1 MSGFSFKK
9 LLKGRSLR
17 ILVFS
22 AVGLGLVLL
31 YLLATETPQTSD
43 VFDEL
48 PTLLGAGILLIVLLI
63 ILVGAQLNYLR
74 RRLKAK
80 VFGSKLTARLVLVF
94 TLVAVVPGAVMYG
107 ISVKFLAGSM
117 QSWFDVRVDNALEG
131 GLNLGRANLEN
142 GLRELKQK
150 AESMAVSL
158 SLETPASRL
167 ATLYNL
173 REQAAIHEATLFS
186 SVGDVLAHAA
196 EDDELVPN
204 TPGQTILR
212 NVRLQQYYSV
222 IEEDARAGM
231 ALKVILPVYTLDE
244 ELEIFLQVSQFVP
257 ENLARDAA
265 LVQEAYRD
273 YQQLSLSRHGLQRLY
288 NIALALSLGLALF
301 SVILLAVMFSNRL
314 SAPLGFLEAGTRA
327 VAQGDFSQRQPIH
340 RQDELGV
347 LTESF
352 SAMTR
357 QLAEAKASAQRHE
370 AALTH
375 ANVYLENILANLSA
389 GVLSFNADFSLQA
402 FNSSAEKILGRSL
415 QGELSDR
422 PENIEDKILRRVK
435 LLVETHFSETAEASW
450 EEQVELDDGAQ
461 KKTISFRGSRYDEG
475 GEPGYLIV
483 FDDVTNLLRAERY
496 ALWGEVAQR
505 LAHEIKNPLTP
516 IQLSA
521 ERLSHKLRDK
531 LGADDAKILD
541 RSTGTIVDQV
551 AALKT
556 MVNAFNEYSRNPA
569 KISKPVDINLLVADI
584 EELYRAS
591 RAKIVSR
598 LAPGLPQVMGDSGKL
613 RQLLHNLIQNA
624 EQATE
629 DVTEPKIVIETELK
643 NDAVC
648 VKVQDNGLGFP
659 DAIISRAFDPYV
671 TSKAKGTGLGLAIV
685 KKIIE
690 EHSGEVVI
698 VNTRNGAQVE
708 VVFSNL
714 APSQNENNLRETG

>member
-1 MSGFSFKK
+1 MSGLSPRK

-22 AVGLGLVLL
+22 AVSLGLVLL

-43 VFDEL
+43 VFNEL
-48 PTLLGAGILLIVLLI
+48 PMLLGAGILLIVLLI

-94 TLVAVVPGAVMYG
+94 TLVAIVPGAVMYG

-142 GLRELKQK
+142 GLRELRQK

-186 SVGDVLAHAA
+186 SGGEVLAHAA
-196 EDDELVPN
+196 EADELVPSA
-204 TPGQTILR
+204 PSQTILR
-212 NVRLQQYYSV
+212 NVRVQQSYSV
-222 IEEDARAGM
+222 IEEDALARM
-231 ALKVILPVYTLDE
+231 VLKVILPVYTLDE
-244 ELEIFLQVSQFVP
+244 ELEVFLQVSQFVP
-257 ENLARDAA
+257 ENLARDAV

-273 YQQLSLSRHGLQRLY
+273 YQELSLSRYGLQRLY

-327 VAQGDFSQRQPIH
+327 VAQGDFSQRQPIN

-352 SAMTR
+352 STMTR
-357 QLAEAKASAQRHE
+357 QLAEAKASAQGHQ

-375 ANVYLENILANLSA
+375 ANAYLENILANLSA

-402 FNSSAEKILGRSL
+402 FNSSAEKILGRSPE
-415 QGELSDR
+415 GELSNK

-435 LLVETHFSETAEASW
+435 LLVETHFSELAESSW
-450 EEQVELDDGAQ
+450 EEQVELDDGAN
-461 KKTISFRGSRYDEG
+461 KKMISFRGSRSDEG

-531 LGADDAKILD
+531 LGVDDAKILD

-591 RAKIVSR
+591 RAEIVVS
-598 LAPGLPQVMGDSGKL
+598 LAPDLPRVMGDSGKL

-629 DVTEPKIVIETELK
+629 GVTEPKIVIETELK
-643 NDAVC
+643 NDMVC
-648 VKVQDNGLGFP
+648 VKVQDNGPGFP
-659 DAIISRAFDPYV
+659 DTLISRAFDPYV

-690 EHSGEVVI
+690 EHAGEVDI
-698 VNTRNGAQVE
+698 VNTSNGALVE
-708 VVFSNL
+708 VMFSNL
-714 APSQNENNLRETG
+714 TQAQNEKNLRETG

>member
-1 MSGFSFKK
+1 MNGLSLKK
-9 LLKGRSLR
+9 LLKGHSLR

-22 AVGLGLVLL
+22 AVSLGLVLL

-48 PTLLGAGILLIVLLI
+48 PMLLGAGILLIVLLI

-94 TLVAVVPGAVMYG
+94 TLVAIVPGAVMYG

-186 SVGDVLAHAA
+186 SGGDVLAHAA
-196 EDDELVPN
+196 EDDELVPSA
-204 TPGQTILR
+204 PSQTILR
-212 NVRLQQYYSV
+212 NVRVQQSYSV
-222 IEEDARAGM
+222 IEEDALARM
-231 ALKVILPVYTLDE
+231 VLKVILPVYTLDE
-244 ELEIFLQVSQFVP
+244 ELELFLQVSQFVP

-273 YQQLSLSRHGLQRLY
+273 YQELSLSRYGLQRLY

-327 VAQGDFSQRQPIH
+327 VAQGDFSLRQPIL

-352 SAMTR
+352 STMTR
-357 QLAEAKASAQRHE
+357 QLAEAKASAQGHE

-375 ANVYLENILANLSA
+375 ANAYLENILANLSA

-402 FNSSAEKILGRSL
+402 FNSSAEKILGRSPE
-415 QGELSDR
+415 GELSNK

-435 LLVETHFSETAEASW
+435 LLVQTHFSELAESSW

-461 KKTISFRGSRYDEG
+461 KKTISFRGSRSDEG

-556 MVNAFNEYSRNPA
+556 MVNAFNEYSRNPV
-569 KISKPVDINLLVADI
+569 KILKPVDINLLVADI

-598 LAPGLPQVMGDSGKL
+598 LAPDLPQVMGDSGKL

-629 DVTEPKIVIETELK
+629 DETEPKIVIETELK
-643 NDAVC
+643 NDVVC
-648 VKVQDNGLGFP
+648 VKVQDNGPGFP

-690 EHSGEVVI
+690 EHSGEVDI
-698 VNTRNGAQVE
+698 VNTPNGAQVA
-708 VVFSNL
+708 VMFSSL
-714 APSQNENNLRETG
+714 GLVQNEKNAREMG

>member
-1 MSGFSFKK
+1 MSGLSLKK

-17 ILVFS
+17 ILVFL
-22 AVGLGLVLL
+22 AVSLGLVLL

-48 PTLLGAGILLIVLLI
+48 PMLLGAGILLIVLLI

-94 TLVAVVPGAVMYG
+94 TLVAIVPGAVMYG

-142 GLRELKQK
+142 GLRELRQK

-186 SVGDVLAHAA
+186 SGGEVLAHAA
-196 EDDELVPN
+196 EADELVPSA
-204 TPGQTILR
+204 PSQTILR
-212 NVRLQQYYSV
+212 NVRVQQSYSV
-222 IEEDARAGM
+222 IEEDALARM
-231 ALKVILPVYTLDE
+231 VLKVILPVYTLDE
-244 ELEIFLQVSQFVP
+244 ELEVFLQVSQFVP
-257 ENLARDAA
+257 ENLARDAV

-273 YQQLSLSRHGLQRLY
+273 YQELSLSRYGLQRLY

-327 VAQGDFSQRQPIH
+327 VAQGDFSQRQPIN

-352 SAMTR
+352 STMTR
-357 QLAEAKASAQRHE
+357 QLAEAKASAQGHE

-375 ANVYLENILANLSA
+375 ANAYLENILANLSA

-402 FNSSAEKILGRSL
+402 FNSSAEKILGRSPE
-415 QGELSDR
+415 GELSNK

-435 LLVETHFSETAEASW
+435 LLVETHFSELAESSW
-450 EEQVELDDGAQ
+450 EEQVELDDGAN
-461 KKTISFRGSRYDEG
+461 KKMISFRGSRSDEG

-531 LGADDAKILD
+531 LGVDDAKILD

-591 RAKIVSR
+591 RAEIVVS
-598 LAPGLPQVMGDSGKL
+598 LAPDLPRVMGDSGKL

-629 DVTEPKIVIETELK
+629 GITKPKIVIETELK
-643 NDAVC
+643 NDMVC
-648 VKVQDNGLGFP
+648 VKVQDNGPGFP
-659 DAIISRAFDPYV
+659 DTLISRAFDPYV

-690 EHSGEVVI
+690 EHAGEVDI
-698 VNTRNGAQVE
+698 VNTSNGALVE
-708 VVFSNL
+708 VMFSNL
-714 APSQNENNLRETG
+714 TQVQNEKNLRETG

>member
-1 MSGFSFKK
+1 MSGLSPRK

-22 AVGLGLVLL
+22 AVSLGLVLL

-43 VFDEL
+43 VFNEL
-48 PTLLGAGILLIVLLI
+48 PMLLGAGILLIVLLI

-94 TLVAVVPGAVMYG
+94 TLVAIVPGAVMYG

-186 SVGDVLAHAA
+186 SGGEVLAHAA
-196 EDDELVPN
+196 EDDELVPSA
-204 TPGQTILR
+204 PSQTILR
-212 NVRLQQYYSV
+212 NVRVQQSYSV
-222 IEEDARAGM
+222 IEEDALARM
-231 ALKVILPVYTLDE
+231 VLKVILPVYTLDE
-244 ELEIFLQVSQFVP
+244 ELEVFLQVSQFVP
-257 ENLARDAA
+257 ENLARDAV

-273 YQQLSLSRHGLQRLY
+273 YQELSLSRYGLQRLY

-327 VAQGDFSQRQPIH
+327 VAQGDFSQRQPIN

-352 SAMTR
+352 STMTR
-357 QLAEAKASAQRHE
+357 QLAEAKASAQGHE

-375 ANVYLENILANLSA
+375 ANAYLENILANLSA

-402 FNSSAEKILGRSL
+402 FNSSAEKILGRSPE
-415 QGELSDR
+415 GELSNK

-435 LLVETHFSETAEASW
+435 LLVETHFSELAESSW
-450 EEQVELDDGAQ
+450 EEQVELDDGTN
-461 KKTISFRGSRYDEG
+461 KKMISFRGSRSDEG

-531 LGADDAKILD
+531 LGVDDAKILD

-591 RAKIVSR
+591 RAEIVVS
-598 LAPGLPQVMGDSGKL
+598 LAPDLPRVMGDSGKL

-629 DVTEPKIVIETELK
+629 GVTKPKIVIETELK
-643 NDAVC
+643 NDMVC
-648 VKVQDNGLGFP
+648 VKVQDNGPGFP
-659 DAIISRAFDPYV
+659 DTLISRAFDPYV

-690 EHSGEVVI
+690 EHAGEVDI
-698 VNTRNGAQVE
+698 VNTSNGALVE
-708 VVFSNL
+708 VMFSNL
-714 APSQNENNLRETG
+714 TQAQNEKNLRETG